1 LATWTDTELKRID
14 GATEL
19 RVSSRRPDGTLRP
32 FIPIWHTAVGEVLY
46 IRSAAGPE
54 NGWFRRALR
63 SGAGR
68 IEAGGVTKD
77 VTFELA
83 DPSVREAIDAAL
95 HAKYDRFGPGPVGA
109 ITGDDV
115 LETTLR
121 VLPAD

>member
-1 LATWTDTELKRID
+1 VGAWTDTELKRID

-19 RVSSRRPDGTLRP
+19 RISSRRPDGTLRP
-32 FIPIWHTAVGEVLY
+32 FIPIWHTAIGDVLY

-63 SGAGR
+63 SGTGR
-68 IEAGGVTKD
+68 IEAGGVAKD

-83 DPSVREAIDAAL
+83 DPSVREALDAAL
-95 HAKYDRFGPGPVGA
+95 HAKYDRFGPGPVSA

-121 VLPAD
+121 VLPEG

>member
-1 LATWTDTELKRID
+1 MGSWTEQELAKID

-19 RVSSRRPDGTLRP
+19 RVSSHRPDGTLRP
-32 FIPIWHTAVGEVLY
+32 FIPIWHTAIGDTLY
-46 IRSAAGPE
+46 IRSAAGPQ

-63 SGAGR
+63 SGSGR
-68 IEAGGVTKD
+68 IEAGGVGKD

-83 DPSVREAIDAAL
+83 DPAVRESLDAAL
-95 HAKYDRFGPGPVGA
+95 HRKYDKFGPGPVGA

-121 VLPAD
+121 VLPSD

>member
-1 LATWTDTELKRID
+1 MGIWTDEELTTID

-32 FIPIWHTAVGEVLY
+32 FVPIWHTRVGDSLL
-46 IRSAAGPE
+46 IRSAAGPQ

-63 SGAGR
+63 AGVGR
-68 IEAGGVTKD
+68 IEAGGVVKD

-83 DPSVREAIDAAL
+83 DPAVRDALDAAL
-95 HAKYDRFGPGPVGA
+95 HRKYDRFGPGPVGA

-121 VLPAD
+121 VLPVG